1 MEVWALL
8 RVWGGVPDDTGL
20 GLALLVVRHGLL
32 FPLLVQ
38 GDLGGL
44 RVLSAQ
50 RLGVAAASVF
60 LNLTSTVLLGV

>member
-44 RVLSAQ
+44 
-50 RLGVAAASVF
+50 
-60 LNLTSTVLLGV
+60 